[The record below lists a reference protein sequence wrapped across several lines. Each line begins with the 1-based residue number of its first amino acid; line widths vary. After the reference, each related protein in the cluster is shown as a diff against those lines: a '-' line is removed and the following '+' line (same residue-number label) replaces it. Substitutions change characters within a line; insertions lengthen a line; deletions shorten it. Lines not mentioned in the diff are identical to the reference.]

1 MGRPTIKDLAS
12 EAGVSIATVNRVLA
26 GNSGVRTGTMERVRE
41 AAEAI
46 GFYGAGA
53 IRSRI
58 IAARPKMKFG
68 FLLHQPGRE
77 FYQNIAKSLHKAAE
91 NVADCDV
98 TIRIEFLEDLTPQ
111 NTANRMLALAENCD
125 ALGVVAAVHPIL
137 SQAVDQLQQRGLP
150 VFGLVSQLSA
160 TGQVP
165 YIGTD
170 NWKAGRLAAWT
181 IQNVCKSPG
190 KVGILVGNHRYRC
203 QEMNEAGFRSY
214 FREFAPEFT
223 LLEPLST
230 FESSA
235 VAQEMTEKLLRDVP
249 DLAGLF
255 VAGGGITGVVSAL
268 RQTVEPGRIVVVCHQ
283 LLEVT
288 RQALLDNYLTLLIS
302 YGLEDFAARIMSGM
316 IRAARNPEHGNLTD
330 IMPFEIYT
338 RENI

>member
-1 MGRPTIKDLAS
+1 MGRPTIKDLAI
-12 EAGVSIATVNRVLA
+12 EAGVSVATVNRVLA
-26 GNSGVRTGTMERVRE
+26 GNGGVRSPTMERVRE

-46 GFYGAGA
+46 GFYGTGA

-77 FYQNIAKSLHKAAE
+77 FYQNIAKSLRKAAE
-91 NVADCDV
+91 AMVDCEV
-98 TIRIEFLEDLTPQ
+98 TVRIEFLEDLTPQ
-111 NTANRMLALAENCD
+111 NTANRMLALAESCD

-137 SQAVDQLQQRGLP
+137 SQAIDQLLQRGLP

-170 NWKAGRLAAWT
+170 NWKAGRLAGWT
-181 IQNVCKSPG
+181 IQNFCKSPG
-190 KVGILVGNHRYRC
+190 KIGILVGNHRYRC

-214 FREFAPEFT
+214 FREFAPEFS

-230 FESSA
+230 FESSV

-249 DLAGLF
+249 DIAGLF
-255 VAGGGITGVVSAL
+255 VAGGGITGVLTAL
-268 RQTVEPGRIVVVCHQ
+268 RQNVEPGRIVVVGHQ

-302 YGLEDFAARIMSGM
+302 YGLEDFAARIMAGM
-316 IRAARNPEHGNLTD
+316 IQAVRNPDYGNLTN